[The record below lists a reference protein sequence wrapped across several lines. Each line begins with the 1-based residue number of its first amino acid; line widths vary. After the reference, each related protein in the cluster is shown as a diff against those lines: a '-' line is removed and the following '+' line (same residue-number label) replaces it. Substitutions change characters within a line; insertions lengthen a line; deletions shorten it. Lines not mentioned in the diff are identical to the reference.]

1 MCYSLDKL
9 LSSRGYRCAPFYQ
22 HICLFWSGR
31 CPEGYIKPW
40 YIYGLFLFLACDCYS
55 LGTSL
60 GNSTLCDPVTGQ
72 CMCNATANIGGRR
85 CDRCRENS
93 WNNSAALCEG
103 KPIHSQ
109 WKLCSIFLGF
119 SQTTMVTFEL
129 QEKVVNSFSKVKA
142 NHNH

>member
-1 MCYSLDKL
+1 M
-9 LSSRGYRCAPFYQ
+9 
-22 HICLFWSGR
+22 HLFTNIFVCFGAAAAQKATLNPDTFMVYF
-31 CPEGYIKPW
+31 C
-40 YIYGLFLFLACDCYS
+40 FLACDCYS

-109 WKLCSIFLGF
+109 
-119 SQTTMVTFEL
+119 
-129 QEKVVNSFSKVKA
+129 
-142 NHNH
+142 